1 MNRSLLVAAVAA
13 MALSLNSI
21 PALQPVVHAQG
32 VASDATEAAKETG
45 KSLEGVASGA
55 KAAAK
60 GTSTSLTDTV
70 GKVKTDA
77 SKTEDSLKTLDL
89 TGTAA
94 GASQTKQ
101 DVKDLS
107 DSANDLMRNPF
118 GK

>member
-1 MNRSLLVAAVAA
+1 

-45 KSLEGVASGA
+45 KSLEGVASST
-55 KAAAK
+55 KEAAK
-60 GTSTSLTDTV
+60 GTGKSLTDTV

-77 SKTEDSLKTLDL
+77 NKTKDSAKTLDL
-89 TGTAA
+89 MGTAEGA
-94 GASQTKQ
+94 GQTKQ

-107 DSANDLMRNPF
+107 DSANDLMKNPF